1 MHRIKKQSEK
11 KESEILLKDSPCL
24 FIVER
29 ERRRSARFRRRS
41 FLPRD
46 LKDLHGGKEIYEAL
60 TQATDPDAVKVS
72 ITLARL

>member
-1 MHRIKKQSEK
+1 M
-11 KESEILLKDSPCL
+11 
-24 FIVER
+24 VER